1 MASEKNKIQVP
12 IREVGFNFSQNIK
25 YSNGNNQKNK
35 INSTNEIIKVDQSKP
50 IRESDIKVKNNT
62 ADAKVKKSSRS
73 NEEFDIGI
81 NSLIIPCSV
90 GIERNSLATGDI

>member
-1 MASEKNKIQVP
+1 VKNK
-12 IREVGFNFSQNIK
+12 
-25 YSNGNNQKNK
+25 
-35 INSTNEIIKVDQSKP
+35 
-50 IRESDIKVKNNT
+50 T

-90 GIERNSLATGDI
+90 GIERNSLATSDIERNSLITTDGSLQMTYETVSYTHLTLPTKLL